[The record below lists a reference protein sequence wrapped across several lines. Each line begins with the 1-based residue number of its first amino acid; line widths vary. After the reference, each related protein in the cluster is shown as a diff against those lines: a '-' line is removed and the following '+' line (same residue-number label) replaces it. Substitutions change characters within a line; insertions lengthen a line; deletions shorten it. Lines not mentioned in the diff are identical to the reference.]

1 MTSDLARRYLIMS
14 KEDMS
19 GLNDTFN
26 TETTETE
33 VIPETNKL
41 HLKKTGDDVDK
52 DYEYTRG
59 NLYSLI
65 EKGQEALNGI
75 LEVAEGS
82 QHARSYEVAGQII
95 KSVGDTTDK
104 LIDLQTKMKELNKE
118 EKSKGPSTVNNA
130 LFVGSTSEL
139 SKLLKKGVLNTTV
152 EEESE

>member
-1 MTSDLARRYLIMS
+1 MS
-14 KEDMS
+14 KFDEINDALDIEVSNTPEDNS
-19 GLNDTFN
+19 LN
-26 TETTETE
+26 
-33 VIPETNKL
+33 
-41 HLKKTGDDVDK
+41 KKNESLDVNDQIQK

-59 NLYSLI
+59 YLYSLI

-104 LIDLQTKMKELNKE
+104 LIDLQTKMKELKKE

-139 SKLLKKGVLNTTV
+139 SKLLKNGVLNNNDQV
-152 EEESE
+152 EGS